1 MTSLH
6 RSPHRAALILFLSL
20 LLAPRSSRAIDPARP
35 VSDAVRRSWG
45 VTEGLPSVAVLAV
58 TQTPDGYMWMG
69 TQSGLVRFDG
79 HAFTVFD
86 AHNVPALASG
96 ETIRGLGVAPD
107 GSLWLATDGSGLLHY
122 VQGTFSQY
130 TTRDGLSSDHV
141 NAVAVDPRG
150 RVWVG
155 TSAGLDKIEDG
166 RAVKPAAARE
176 LERRIV
182 GRLFVDTDES
192 VWVGMIA
199 GGTVRIRGD
208 KLERVSAEQGLP
220 ESQMSAA
227 VRDRSGTLWYA
238 TRNVVFRLD
247 GARFVEAFRSASD
260 NENVDALYVDRRDT
274 VWIGLNRG
282 GIRAIVGG
290 KVRPETLP
298 AEVAASWVTSI
309 VEDHEGGLWVGG
321 FTSGVSVLHDASFRV
336 MNSAKGPL
344 FVFSVLEARDGS
356 IWIGGPERLL
366 VRMKDGTETRFTGA
380 DGLPDGDVWSLHDD
394 GASGILV
401 GYSAGASYWDGAR
414 LRPLPAMQ
422 GLTGTHRVYSFAGRA
437 NDLWIGGRPGLLH
450 WDGQSLRQFGT
461 KDGLPS
467 DLAASAF
474 TTRDGTVWIG
484 TFDGPARLRDGRFE
498 EPTGPT
504 GPLRSNVFAF
514 EEDASGTIWMATFS
528 GLARYKN
535 GVVSTFKPSSG
546 LPVSLNRIIADRRG
560 NLWLAANTGI
570 CMAPIRELD
579 DAADSDPGR
588 PIAHLRCFD
597 ESHGLRSRET
607 NCGGRSAIEL
617 RDGRLAFGTTEGLA
631 IVDPANLVTNRAE
644 PPMAI
649 EQFEIDGVVQPRA
662 DRISVPAAARHVRF
676 QYAALTYV
684 APKRVRYR
692 YKLEGYDHDW
702 VEGRDARAA
711 QYTNLPPGDYRFV
724 VRAENGDGV
733 WSERGA
739 STSFRKEAHYYQT
752 AWFAVLAS
760 AIVIGSSAGAYAL
773 RVRRLK
779 TTARLLESTVVER
792 TSELRQAVGELE
804 DSHKAL
810 EHTHKAL
817 EQTHKALEEKDER
830 LNSDL
835 LQAKAFQQ
843 AMLADLPRGDGV
855 EFAAHYEAAEI
866 VGGDIYDISEIEPG
880 WFRIFLADTTGHG
893 VQASLRTMVIKTEYD
908 RLKTM
913 ARTPSALLS
922 QLNRQL
928 ASSKSGSVGA
938 TACCIDLRVACG
950 RATLMYSNAG
960 HPEVF
965 VLGDELEPLYAAG
978 MYLGF
983 VADMDYTD
991 VERSLDG
998 GQALL
1003 VYSDGAAEL
1012 ENAEGAMFGSDALAD
1027 AAREALASEGD
1038 ADAVLARISG
1048 RLTTFRGDRGAP
1060 DDITLLLIRLVSAAS

>member
-1 MTSLH
+1 
-6 RSPHRAALILFLSL
+6 
-20 LLAPRSSRAIDPARP
+20 LASAIDPNRP

-86 AHNVPALASG
+86 AHNVPALATG
-96 ETIRGLGVAPD
+96 ETIRGLSVAPD
-107 GSLWLATDGSGLLHY
+107 GTLWLATDGSGLLHY
-122 VQGTFSQY
+122 DRGVFTQY
-130 TTRDGLSSDHV
+130 TAEGGLSSDHV
-141 NAVAVDPRG
+141 NAVAVDARG
-150 RVWVG
+150 VVWAG
-155 TSAGLDKIEDG
+155 TSAGLDKIERG
-166 RAVKPAAARE
+166 RIEKPAAARE
-176 LERRIV
+176 LDKRIV
-182 GRLFVDTDES
+182 GRVFADTDGT
-192 VWVGMIA
+192 VWVGVIA

-208 KLERVSAEQGLP
+208 RLERLTAEHGLP

-227 VRDRSGTLWYA
+227 VRDHQGTLWYA
-238 TRNVVFRLD
+238 TRNIVFRLE
-247 GARFVEAFRSASD
+247 GERFVEVFRSASD
-260 NENVDALYVDRRDT
+260 NENVDALYVDRRGT

-290 KVRPETLP
+290 KLRAEVLP
-298 AEVAASWVTSI
+298 AEVSASWVTSI

-336 MNSAKGPL
+336 VNSVKGPL
-344 FVFSVLEARDGS
+344 FVFSVLESGDGS
-356 IWIGGPERLL
+356 IWVGGPERLL
-366 VRMKDGTETRFTGA
+366 VRMKDGIETRFSAA

-394 GASGILV
+394 GAGGILV
-401 GYSAGASYWDGAR
+401 GYSTGASLWDGTR
-414 LRPLPAMQ
+414 LRSLPQMAA
-422 GLTGTHRVYSFAGRA
+422 LTGVHRVYSFAGRA
-437 NDLWIGGRPGLLH
+437 DDLWIGGRPGLLH
-450 WDGQSLRQFGT
+450 WDGQSLRTFGM

-467 DLAASAF
+467 DLAASVF
-474 TTRDGTVWIG
+474 KTRDGTVWVG
-484 TFDGPARLRDGRFE
+484 TFDGPARMRDGRFE
-498 EPTGPT
+498 QPAGRN

-514 EEDASGTIWMATFS
+514 EEDAAGTIWMATFS

-535 GVVSTFKPSSG
+535 GVITTYNPSSG
-546 LPVSLNRIIADRRG
+546 LPVSLNRIIADRLG

-579 DAADSDPGR
+579 AAADTDPGR

-607 NCGGRSAIEL
+607 NCGGRSIIEL

-631 IVDPANLVTNRAE
+631 VVDPANLVTNTAE
-644 PPMAI
+644 PPVAI
-649 EQFEIDGVVQPRA
+649 QQFEIDGIVQPSA
-662 DRISVPAAARHVRF
+662 DRTMVPAGARHVRF

-684 APKRVRYR
+684 TPKRVRYR
-692 YKLEGYDHDW
+692 YKLEGYDRDW
-702 VEGRDARAA
+702 VDGRDSRAA

-724 VRAENGDGV
+724 VRAENGEGV

-739 STSFRKEAHYYQT
+739 SVAFHRQPHFYETV
-752 AWFAVLAS
+752 WFIVLAS
-760 AIVIGSSAGAYAL
+760 VVVISSGTGAYGL

-779 TTARLLESTVVER
+779 TTARLLESTVIER
-792 TSELRQAVGELE
+792 THELRQAVGELE
-804 DSHKAL
+804 ESHKVL

-843 AMLADLPRGDGV
+843 AMLSELPDSNGV

-908 RLKTM
+908 RLKTV
-913 ARTPSALLS
+913 ARTPAALLA

-928 ASSKSGSVGA
+928 APNKGRTVGA
-938 TACCIDLRVACG
+938 TACCIDLRVHEGKANL
-950 RATLMYSNAG
+950 TYSNAA
-960 HPEVF
+960 HPDVF
-965 VLGDELEPLYAAG
+965 ILGEKIEALYAPG

-983 VADMDYTD
+983 VADMDYVD
-991 VERSLDG
+991 LQCPLEP

-1012 ENAEGAMFGSDALAD
+1012 ENGEGAMFGSKLLAD
-1027 AAREALASEGD
+1027 IAREAALEPSSLEAALERVN
-1038 ADAVLARISG
+1038 AK
-1048 RLTTFRGDRGAP
+1048 LTAFRGDRAP
-1060 DDITLLLIRLVSAAS
+1060 VDDITLLMVRLARH